1 MNQHE
6 FEVILTKALDRT
18 EQRMVERP
26 DLTPLVSIQKQ
37 LEYLI
42 KFNIGQIDGGRLK
55 DINVGLVA
63 VREIEN
69 WDDELAEL
77 LHKINAEADRLKI
90 ADALSRA

>member
-1 MNQHE
+1 MNQPD
-6 FEVILTKALDRT
+6 FEAILVKALDRT

-42 KFNIGQIDGGRLK
+42 KFNKGQIDGCRLK

-69 WDDELAEL
+69 WDDTLAGL
-77 LHKINAEADRLKI
+77 LHEISSEVRVLVKTDELRNA
-90 ADALSRA
+90 

>member
-1 MNQHE
+1 MNNQE
-6 FEVILTKALDRT
+6 FESVLTKALTRT
-18 EQRMVERP
+18 EQRMAERP

-42 KFNIGQIDGGRLK
+42 KFNNKEADGSRLK

-69 WDDELAEL
+69 WDDELAAL
-77 LHKINAEADRLKI
+77 LHEISTEVRILIKADELRN
-90 ADALSRA
+90 S